1 MRDKKCAKHRRE
13 VKMTKATKTSRK
25 TRASATRKKV
35 WEPMAKLDVP
45 EDKKDV
51 DMEYVWVRHELLNN
65 PDDANVHER
74 LREGYEPVT
83 PDELGDDYHADV
95 MSAGKHAGTVRSG
108 DLILMKNSKE
118 LVAQKKAYY
127 EAQSRK
133 MGNAYSAEYMREQNP
148 NMPVSDESTSSTT
161 RGGRIEKPKFEK

>member
-1 MRDKKCAKHRRE
+1 
-13 VKMTKATKTSRK
+13 MTKATQTSRT
-25 TRASATRKKV
+25 TRVATTRKKV
-35 WEPMAKLDVP
+35 WEPMKKLDVP
-45 EDKKDV
+45 EDKKQE

-65 PDDANVHER
+65 TDDANVHER

-118 LVAQKKAYY
+118 LVDQKKAYY
-127 EAQSRK
+127 EDQTRK
-133 MGNAYSAEYMREQNP
+133 MGNAYNAEYMRQQNP
-148 NMPVSDESTSSTT
+148 NMPVTDDSTSSST

>member
-1 MRDKKCAKHRRE
+1 
-13 VKMTKATKTSRK
+13 MTQATRTSRK
-25 TRASATRKKV
+25 IRASATRNKP
-35 WEPMAKLDVP
+35 WEPQQRLNIPEKAKQ
-45 EDKKDV
+45 EG
-51 DMEYVWVRHELLNN
+51 MEYIWVRHELLNN

-74 LREGYEPVT
+74 LREGYEPVK

-133 MGNAYSAEYMREQNP
+133 MGNAYSAEYMQQQNP
-148 NMPVSDESTSSTT
+148 NMPVSDASTSSTT

>member
-1 MRDKKCAKHRRE
+1 
-13 VKMTKATKTSRK
+13 MTKATQTSRK

-35 WEPMAKLDVP
+35 CEPMAKLDVP

-51 DMEYVWVRHELLNN
+51 DMEYVWGRHELLNN

-74 LREGYEPVT
+74 LREGYEPVK

-133 MGNAYSAEYMREQNP
+133 MGNAYSAEYMQQQNP

>member
-1 MRDKKCAKHRRE
+1 
-13 VKMTKATKTSRK
+13 MTKATQTSRK

-45 EDKKDV
+45 EEKKDV

-118 LVAQKKAYY
+118 LVAQKK
-127 EAQSRK
+127 SVLR
-133 MGNAYSAEYMREQNP
+133 
-148 NMPVSDESTSSTT
+148 SSKQKD
-161 RGGRIEKPKFEK
+161 G